1 MKKITSVTT
10 SQSDFKKG
18 RKKGLEEKVGKHQLA
33 STETRK
39 VTAGGKVREAAPGS
53 DKALRAK

>member
-1 MKKITSVTT
+1 MTT

-39 VTAGGKVREAAPGS
+39 VTAGGKVREAAPS
-53 DKALRAK
+53 SNKALRAK